1 LPSKSKFTTLTVFCA
16 AGIVLSGCA
25 GGNLSDYL
33 PGGDDSGS
41 SSSQGFSLFGSSGAV
56 APNLGTDPNG
66 EPIARMYNE
75 GVKDVRNE
83 EFRAAVKKF
92 TEVER
97 QHPYSKWATKAI
109 LMQAYS
115 QYRRSAHP
123 ESIAAAQRFI
133 QLHPGHQDA
142 AYAQYLIALNHYE
155 QINDVRRD
163 PTAARKSLAELEEV
177 ARRYP
182 NTSYA
187 QDAAGKASLA
197 RDILAGKE
205 MEIGRHYQR
214 KKSFLAAINRYKTV
228 VQKYQTS
235 THTPEAL
242 YRLTENYLQLGIRSE
257 AQTAAAVLGHN
268 FPNSK
273 WYKDAYA
280 LLQGGGLSP
289 VADSGSWL
297 SGIFGS

>member
-1 LPSKSKFTTLTVFCA
+1 MPSQSRITTLSMFCA
-16 AGIVLSGCA
+16 AGLLLSGCA
-25 GGNLSDYL
+25 GGNLNDYL
-33 PGGDDSGS
+33 PGGDDSDS
-41 SSSQGFSLFGSSGAV
+41 SSSQGFSLFGGGDAVPPDLGNDPDGA
-56 APNLGTDPNG
+56 
-66 EPIARMYNE
+66 PIAKMYNE

-83 EFRAAVKKF
+83 EFRSAVKKF
-92 TEVER
+92 SEVER
-97 QHPYSKWATKAI
+97 QHPYSKWATKSI
-109 LMQAYS
+109 LMQSYA

-123 ESIAAAQRFI
+123 ESIAAAKRFI

-163 PTAARKSLAELEEV
+163 PTAARKTLAELEEV

-182 NTSYA
+182 GTSYA

-205 MEIGRHYQR
+205 MDVGRYYQR

-228 VQKYQTS
+228 VKKYQTS
-235 THTPEAL
+235 SHTPEAL
-242 YRLTENYLQLGIRSE
+242 YRLTENYMQLGIRSE

-268 FPNSK
+268 YPNSK
-273 WYKDAYA
+273 WYKDAFA

>member
-1 LPSKSKFTTLTVFCA
+1 MPSKFRITTLTMYCA
-16 AGIVLSGCA
+16 AAITLSGCA
-25 GGNLSDYL
+25 GGSVYDYF
-33 PGGDDSGS
+33 PGGDDDSSG
-41 SSSQGFSLFGSSGAV
+41 SSQGFSLFGGGDAV
-56 APNLGTDPNG
+56 APDLGNDPDG
-66 EPIARMYNE
+66 APIAKMYNE
-75 GVKDVRNE
+75 GVKDVRE
-83 EFRAAVKKF
+83 EDFRSAVKKF

-97 QHPYSKWATKAI
+97 QHPYSKWATKSI
-109 LMQAYS
+109 LMQSYA

-123 ESIAAAQRFI
+123 ESIAAAKRFI

-163 PTAARKSLAELEEV
+163 PTAARKTLAELEEV

-205 MEIGRHYQR
+205 MDIGRYYQK

-242 YRLTENYLQLGIRSE
+242 YRLTENYMQLGIRSE

-268 FPNSK
+268 YPNSK
-273 WYKDAYA
+273 WYNDAFA
-280 LLQGGGLSP
+280 LLQDGGLSP

-297 SGIFGS
+297 SGVFGS

>member
-1 LPSKSKFTTLTVFCA
+1 MPSKSRITTLSMFCA
-16 AGIVLSGCA
+16 AGLMLSGCA
-25 GGNLSDYL
+25 GGNLNDYL
-33 PGGDDSGS
+33 PGGDDGDS
-41 SSSQGFSLFGSSGAV
+41 SSSQGFSLFGSGDAVPPDLGNDPDGA
-56 APNLGTDPNG
+56 
-66 EPIARMYNE
+66 PIAKLYND

-83 EFRAAVKKF
+83 EFRSAVKKF
-92 TEVER
+92 SEVER
-97 QHPYSKWATKAI
+97 QHPYSKWATKSI
-109 LMQAYS
+109 LMQSYA

-123 ESIAAAQRFI
+123 ESIAAAKRFI

-163 PTAARKSLAELEEV
+163 PTAARKTLAELEEV

-205 MEIGRHYQR
+205 MEVGRYYQR
-214 KKSFLAAINRYKTV
+214 KNSYLAAINRYKTV
-228 VQKYQTS
+228 VKKYQTS

-242 YRLTENYLQLGIRSE
+242 YRLTENYMQLGIRSE

-268 FPNSK
+268 YPNSK
-273 WYKDAYA
+273 WYKDAFG
-280 LLQGGGLSP
+280 LLQDGGLSP